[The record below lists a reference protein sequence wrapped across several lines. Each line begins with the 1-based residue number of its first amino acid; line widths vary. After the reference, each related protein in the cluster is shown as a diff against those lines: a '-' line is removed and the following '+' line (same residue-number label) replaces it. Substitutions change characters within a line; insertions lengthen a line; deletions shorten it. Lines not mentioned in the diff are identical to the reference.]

1 MTTCKVCDSNNCEY
15 LSDFKPYK
23 DKEWNFEIFTCSNC
37 GSRFAMRNPSINY
50 YEMLHSG
57 SSYRYHYDIAAKVK
71 HFLKINRLDK
81 CEHYLKKAGY
91 KYSQV
96 IDFIKKKGNPLS
108 ILEIGCSTGFMTAFL
123 RANGHDADGIDISEI
138 AIGHAKSTF
147 GPFYSLSPAKT
158 HYDLIFHVGL
168 IGCVDNPKEFL
179 AEYLQLLKPEGE
191 MIFNAP
197 NVASPEQ
204 LNELWVSTPP
214 PDLIYLF
221 SEKSFQYMVNDQFNL
236 RVGRVYTRS
245 EIIRKNI
252 KSSFGMKYNKFPV
265 NFNSEPN
272 KAKKKVIYFIKTYLK
287 TFSWSLCKIL
297 YPPRIFREYENEYG
311 FIVTINKKL

>member
-1 MTTCKVCDSNNCEY
+1 VY

-23 DKEWNFEIFTCSNC
+23 DKEWSFEIFNCSNC
-37 GSRFAMRNPSINY
+37 GSRFAMRNPAINY

-57 SSYRYHYDIAAKVK
+57 SSYRYHFDIAAKVK

-91 KYSQV
+91 KYSRV
-96 IDFIKKKGNPLS
+96 IDFIREKSRPLS

-123 RANGHDADGIDISEI
+123 RASGHDADGIDISEA
-138 AIGHAKSTF
+138 AISHAKSTF
-147 GPFYSLSPAKT
+147 GPFYSLSPSKT
-158 HYDLIFHVGL
+158 HYDLIFHVGV
-168 IGCVDNPKEFL
+168 IGCVENPKEFL
-179 AEYLQLLKPEGE
+179 GEYLKLLKPEGE

-197 NVASPEQ
+197 NVTSPEQ

-221 SEKSFQYMVNDQFNL
+221 SEKSFQYLVNDQFNL

-245 EIIRKNI
+245 ESIKKNI
-252 KSSFGMKYNKFPV
+252 KVLLNIKYNKFPV
-265 NFNSEPN
+265 NFHSDSN
-272 KAKKKVIYFIKTYLK
+272 KTKNKVINFIKNSVK
-287 TFSWSLCKIL
+287 AFSWSLCEIF
-297 YPPRIFREYENEYG
+297 YPLRIFREYENEYG
-311 FIVTINKKL
+311 FIVTINKKLQGGYD